1 MDDAWYQ
8 EVAIRNLAQVQRFN
22 RLMDQAKTDIENSTS
37 VQSNLDI
44 ADPRNVEKLV
54 YAALCM
60 LGYDELVAD
69 LRRTGRPKKG
79 RFSRNEALSFMKASP
94 QFCLQFAYQLLPKTR
109 KARAKKKRVSGNV
122 WPHYDLTRVI
132 FFLETHENL
141 SVAEA
146 IRRCKAQLDLPH
158 DEKDLHTI
166 YSKNIFDVVNRKK
179 SKVFVID

>member
-8 EVAIRNLAQVQRFN
+8 QVAIPNLAQVQGFQK
-22 RLMDQAKTDIENSTS
+22 LMDQARADIEKAAS

-44 ADPRNVEKLV
+44 ADPRVVERLV
-54 YAALCM
+54 YTALYM
-60 LGYDELVAD
+60 LGYDELVSD

-79 RFSRNEALSFMKASP
+79 RFSRTEALSFMRVSP
-94 QFCLQFAYQLLPKTR
+94 EICLQYAYQLLPKTR
-109 KARAKKKRVSGNV
+109 KARAKRKRVVGAV
-122 WPHYDLTRVI
+122 WPHYELTRVI
-132 FFLETHENL
+132 LFLEKHESL

-146 IRRCKAQLDLPH
+146 IRRCKTQLDLPH

-179 SKVFVID
+179 IKTFVLD

>member
-1 MDDAWYQ
+1 M
-8 EVAIRNLAQVQRFN
+8 
-22 RLMDQAKTDIENSTS
+22 
-37 VQSNLDI
+37 
-44 ADPRNVEKLV
+44 V
-54 YAALCM
+54 YAALCI

-79 RFSRNEALSFMKASP
+79 RFSKTEALSFMRASP
-94 QFCLQFAYQLLPKTR
+94 EIHLQYAYQLLPKTR
-109 KARAKKKRVSGNV
+109 KARAKSKRVSGNV

-132 FFLETHENL
+132 LFLEKHENL

-146 IRRCKAQLDLPH
+146 IRRCKAQLYLPH

-166 YSKNIFDVVNRKK
+166 YKKNIFAVDNRKK